1 MFIDIWPENAGQIR
15 NTIGGANKRVI
26 QDTIDNKEPIQV
38 DDKTKR
44 EDCYNLILD
53 IYPWAVNHGI
63 YLLPNYLPLMQNWL
77 KNSLMNM
84 NLHLNK

>member
-1 MFIDIWPENAGQIR
+1 MEVENAGQIR

-26 QDTIDNKEPIQV
+26 QDTIDNEEPIQV

-53 IYPWAVNHGI
+53 IYPWAVNHHGI
-63 YLLPNYLPLMQNWL
+63 YLLPNYLPLMQN
-77 KNSLMNM
+77 
-84 NLHLNK
+84 